1 MRFIRS
7 IFFSSLF
14 FQVLGGLV
22 VLALLAYWFGWL
34 MPVVK
39 VSFLFFALLTLIDTI
54 ILFVKPLGVTA
65 IRHLPERL
73 SNGDVNT
80 IHLDVSNGY
89 AFTVAVEVFDEIPA
103 QFQERSFSLKIQLKA
118 GEARHLTYTLRPV
131 KRGEYHFGVVNV
143 LAQSP
148 LRLACRKTQQERPQ
162 MVPVYPSFIQMRK
175 YELLAISNRLVD
187 SGIKRIRRIGNN
199 REFEQIKHYVA
210 GDDFRTVN
218 WKATA
223 RRADLMVNSYQEE
236 RSQQVYMII
245 DKGRTMQMPFEG
257 MTLLDYAINASLA
270 MANIAM
276 KKSDKAGLITFQDK
290 VNTVLPASRI
300 NNQLMH
306 LMEALYNQ
314 KTSFREPD
322 FSALYSVVRR
332 KVTQRSLL
340 LLFTNF
346 ETEYGVKRQLS
357 YLSSLARQHVVVVI
371 FFENTEMRQ
380 LLDEPATTLEQIFHK
395 AVAEKFSFEKR
406 LIVRELQKNGVY
418 ALLTTPAKLTI
429 NTINTYLEL
438 KARGVI

>member
-1 MRFIRS
+1 VRFIRS
-7 IFFSSLF
+7 IFFTPVF
-14 FQVLGGLV
+14 FQVLGGLAT
-22 VLALLAYWFGWL
+22 LSLLAYWFGWL
-34 MPVVK
+34 LPVVK
-39 VSFLFFALLTLIDTI
+39 VSFLFFVILTIVDIL
-54 ILFVKPLGVTA
+54 ILFVKPVGVSVV
-65 IRHLPERL
+65 RHLPERL
-73 SNGDVNT
+73 SNGDANT
-80 IHLDVSNGY
+80 INLNVRNGY
-89 AFTVAVEVFDEIPA
+89 SFTVAVEVIDEIPA
-103 QFQERSFSLKIQLKA
+103 QFQERSFSLTLRLQP
-118 GEARHLTYTLRPV
+118 GEARHLNYALRPV
-131 KRGEYHFGVVNV
+131 KRGEYHFGVVNLLV
-143 LAQSP
+143 QSP
-148 LRLACRKTQQERPQ
+148 FRLACRRTKQEQPQ
-162 MVPVYPSFIQMRK
+162 MVPVYPSFVQMRK

-236 RSQQVYMII
+236 RSQQVYMVI

-270 MANIAM
+270 IANIAM
-276 KKSDKAGLITFQDK
+276 KKSDKAGLITFQDR

-306 LMEALYNQ
+306 LMEALYSQ

-332 KVTQRSLL
+332 KITQRSLL

-346 ETEYGVKRQLS
+346 ETEYGVKRQLG
-357 YLSSLARQHVVVVI
+357 YLSNLARQHVVVVI

-380 LLDEPATTLEQIFHK
+380 LLDEPASTLEEVFHK

-429 NTINTYLEL
+429 NTINMYLEL